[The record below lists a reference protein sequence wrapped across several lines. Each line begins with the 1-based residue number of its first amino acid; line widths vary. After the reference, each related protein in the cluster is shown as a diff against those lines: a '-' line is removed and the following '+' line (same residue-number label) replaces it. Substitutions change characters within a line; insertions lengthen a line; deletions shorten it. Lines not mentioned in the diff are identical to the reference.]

1 MRFEVVFS
9 VVILNHYIPL
19 IIRSV
24 YSAIGDFNFF
34 RIKTETLLDI
44 NFYIKSGTQNKKK
57 RIDTFSLTR
66 WFLKVNIKDSVIYLS
81 GKIPDNVYVYEV
93 S

>member
-1 MRFEVVFS
+1 M
-9 VVILNHYIPL
+9 
-19 IIRSV
+19 
-24 YSAIGDFNFF
+24 
-34 RIKTETLLDI
+34 